1 MFMEVLKKEKFHR
14 ISQQL
19 RQKGGGVLPK
29 RKIYMAVTKDALSL
43 PLAVADSVAEL
54 AELRGV
60 KKETIR
66 SLISRGRTGKIK
78 RPGYIVV
85 EVEEDA
91 PRKEDM
97 PREKDVPQKDV
108 PQKDAPQKDAPQ
120 EKKESRRSRQSG
132 EFDGEIFRER
142 IRLLRKESGLTKK
155 DFAAFTGIAYITLYN
170 YERKDIVPG
179 ADMLFRIAVKTGCSV
194 DWLIGLKEEEE
205 NETD

>member
-97 PREKDVPQKDV
+97 PRKEDAPRE
-108 PQKDAPQKDAPQ
+108 KDAPQEEDAPQ

-142 IRLLRKESGLTKK
+142 IRLLRKESGMTKK

-170 YERKDIVPG
+170 YERKDMVPG
-179 ADMLFRIAVKTGCSV
+179 VDMLFRIAVKTGCSV

-205 NETD
+205 NAEGNDL

>member
-1 MFMEVLKKEKFHR
+1 M
-14 ISQQL
+14 
-19 RQKGGGVLPK
+19 LPK

-91 PRKEDM
+91 PRKEDVLRKEDAPRKEDVLRKEDAPQEKDV
-97 PREKDVPQKDV
+97 PREKD
-108 PQKDAPQKDAPQ
+108 APQEDAPQ

-142 IRLLRKESGLTKK
+142 IRLLRKESGMTKK

-170 YERKDIVPG
+170 YEKKDTVPR
-179 ADMLFRIAVKTGCSV
+179 ADMLFRIAAATGCSV

-205 NETD
+205 NAEGNDL

>member
-1 MFMEVLKKEKFHR
+1 MNR
-14 ISQQL
+14 
-19 RQKGGGVLPK
+19 KGGGVLPK

-43 PLAVADSVAEL
+43 PLAVADSAAEL

-60 KKETIR
+60 QVETIR

-91 PRKEDM
+91 P
-97 PREKDVPQKDV
+97 
-108 PQKDAPQKDAPQ
+108 Q
-120 EKKESRRSRQSG
+120 EKKASHRKQTG

-142 IRLLRKESGLTKK
+142 IRLLREKSGMTKK

-170 YERKDIVPG
+170 YEREKTVPG
-179 ADMLFRIAVKTGCSV
+179 ADMLFRIAAKTGCSV
-194 DWLIGLKEEEE
+194 DWLIGLKEEEGK
-205 NETD
+205 

>member
-1 MFMEVLKKEKFHR
+1 MFMEVLKMEKFHR

-66 SLISRGRTGKIK
+66 SLVSRGRTGKIK

-85 EVEEDA
+85 EVEE
-91 PRKEDM
+91 
-97 PREKDVPQKDV
+97 
-108 PQKDAPQKDAPQ
+108 DAPQ

-142 IRLLRKESGLTKK
+142 IRLLRKESGMTKK

-194 DWLIGLKEEEE
+194 DWLIGLKEKEGK
-205 NETD
+205 

>member
-1 MFMEVLKKEKFHR
+1 MNR
-14 ISQQL
+14 
-19 RQKGGGVLPK
+19 KGGGVLPK

-66 SLISRGRTGKIK
+66 SLVSRGRTGKIK

-97 PREKDVPQKDV
+97 PRKEDVPRKE
-108 PQKDAPQKDAPQ
+108 DAPQ
-120 EKKESRRSRQSG
+120 EKKEIRRSRQSG
-132 EFDGEIFRER
+132 EFDREIFRER
-142 IRLLRKESGLTKK
+142 IRLLRKESGMTKK

-194 DWLIGLKEEEE
+194 DWLIGLKEEKEG
-205 NETD
+205 